1 MDLETEYDLSRLQ
14 QFLLLLV
21 VIGFMNDLFNFIFN
35 ETI

>member
-21 VIGFMNDLFNFIFN
+21 VIGFMNDLLNFIFN
-35 ETI
+35 